1 MPEGLVAVE
10 AELEA
15 VVETGGP
22 SDPDAVEFKQL
33 VLAGNNE
40 MHR

>member
-22 SDPDAVEFKQL
+22 ADPDAVEFKQL